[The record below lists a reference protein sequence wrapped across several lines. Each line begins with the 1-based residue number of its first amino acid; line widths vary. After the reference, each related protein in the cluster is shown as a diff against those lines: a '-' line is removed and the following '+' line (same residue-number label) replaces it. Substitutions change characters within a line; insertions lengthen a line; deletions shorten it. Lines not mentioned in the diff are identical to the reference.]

1 MPPEVLRNPIEDEIY
16 GYTCKKKTQTR
27 RFITAWRKPEDDA
40 ARHRQVKR
48 EATDTRKVGAVEE
61 KVEPSKQH
69 QTSSALG
76 GGGRGVRC
84 QFFFLLFFVCSADH
98 LPFLASNRLSVVALL
113 HTVLRSCTLLPEQ
126 TQFAILGPPSNPKLF
141 PQPSRA
147 CSTLSLRLL
156 CLPRPKNSL
165 CRRLAALH
173 LPLGW
178 MISSCHLP

>member
-1 MPPEVLRNPIEDEIY
+1 MLPSKSRNPFLGIWYEKDGARLLSSPCFPEANKEKVLRASVRPPTTSFYSEKQLLHI
-16 GYTCKKKTQTR
+16 TR
-27 RFITAWRKPEDDA
+27 EFCCESPARFLI
-40 ARHRQVKR
+40 
-48 EATDTRKVGAVEE
+48 KVASDY
-61 KVEPSKQH
+61 P
-69 QTSSALG
+69 
-76 GGGRGVRC
+76 
-84 QFFFLLFFVCSADH
+84 FLLQIGC
-98 LPFLASNRLSVVALL
+98 PVVVLL
-113 HTVLRSCTLLPEQ
+113 HTVLLSCTLLPEQ